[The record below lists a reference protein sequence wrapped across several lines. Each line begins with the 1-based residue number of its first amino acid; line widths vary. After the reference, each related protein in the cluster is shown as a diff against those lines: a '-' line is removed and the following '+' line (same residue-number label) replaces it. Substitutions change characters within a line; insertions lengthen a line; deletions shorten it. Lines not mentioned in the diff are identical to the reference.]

1 MDGFIKMHVE
11 MPMLETVLDACIQ
24 SELKL
29 VLQVQGIDSLSAFAL
44 SGL

>member
-1 MDGFIKMHVE
+1 MDGFIGMRVE

-29 VLQVQGIDSLSAFAL
+29 VLQARDIASLSAFAL

>member
-1 MDGFIKMHVE
+1 MDGFIKMRVE
-11 MPMLETVLDACIQ
+11 MHMLEIVLDACTQ

-29 VLQVQGIDSLSAFAL
+29 VLQARGIASSSAFAL